1 MKKTYLLS
9 ITLIIIAMLGLAACK
24 TATPYP
30 DVDPPA
36 SQTQVAIFAQA
47 TLTKYAEIQPTQE
60 PAEVET
66 PMPTFTLIPEESEV
80 PGEEST
86 EAPVETT
93 EAPPTEAPTEAP
105 TAEPTAVPTAIP
117 QPTSLADLP
126 QPPSGHTRISFDTGT
141 TNKTVTDTVEANQ
154 TKRYVLWMAKWQIM
168 DISTSADNAA
178 YISVKTPSGKVLVGF
193 PNRWIWYRDF
203 AQESGDYVIEVSGM
217 AYKSNFNLKVSVPQ
231 ILQFEKGASSLKAL
245 ATVPANGSHEFSAW
259 ANQGQTMRLN
269 LNNSEKFI
277 LSVMHADGTEVLR
290 YDAKLASAE
299 FVLPKAGTYI
309 IKVHNISSEALSVE
323 LSLEVK

>member
-9 ITLIIIAMLGLAACK
+9 ITLMIIVAVSLSACK

-30 DVDPPA
+30 DVDPA

-47 TLTKYAEIQPTQE
+47 TLTKYAEMQPTQE

-86 EAPVETT
+86 EAPAEV
-93 EAPPTEAPTEAP
+93 TEAPTEAP
-105 TAEPTAVPTAIP
+105 TDAPTAEPTVVPTAIP
-117 QPTSLADLP
+117 QPTSPADLP

>member
-1 MKKTYLLS
+1 MKETYLLS
-9 ITLIIIAMLGLAACK
+9 ITLMIIVAVSLSACK

-30 DVDPPA
+30 DVDPA

-47 TLTKYAEIQPTQE
+47 TLTKYAEMQPTQE

-86 EAPVETT
+86 EAPAEV
-93 EAPPTEAPTEAP
+93 TEAPTEAP
-105 TAEPTAVPTAIP
+105 TDAPTAEPTVVPTAIP
-117 QPTSLADLP
+117 QPTSPADLP